1 MKTITSYSS
10 LQKGKKLDPNN
21 CRPISLLSVPGKL
34 LERVIYKSVD
44 DHTLSNNVLN
54 NRQWGLRKGYS
65 TESLLLHLTES
76 WKRALDNGNKVG
88 VIFLYFSRAFDCVDH
103 TILAAKLKAVGVSGY
118 L

>member
-1 MKTITSYSS
+1 METITSYSS

-54 NRQWGLRKGYS
+54 NRQWCLRKDYS

-76 WKRALDNGNKVG
+76 WKRALDNGNEVG
-88 VIFLYFSRAFDCVDH
+88 VIFLYFSRALDCVDH